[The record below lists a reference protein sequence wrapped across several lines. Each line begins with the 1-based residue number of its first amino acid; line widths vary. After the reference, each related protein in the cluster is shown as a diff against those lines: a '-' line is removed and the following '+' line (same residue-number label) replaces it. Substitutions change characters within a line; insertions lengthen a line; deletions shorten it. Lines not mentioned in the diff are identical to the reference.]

1 MVKNMSINKDDV
13 RPYYEELIGY
23 MAQAPSL
30 DKVAYLRN
38 EHAMWNQYHSAI
50 DKLQEIT
57 SDDFERFKVT
67 TRNDVDDLVVNNT
80 EYRTKLNGLIMHL
93 HAKYFRDESA
103 PFGGVP
109 STVINQ
115 SQQQTQQTQIVMIT
129 EIQSLIDK
137 KLYGES
143 DKLDEKEKNFLEKV
157 KASLPTIKSAVEVI
171 QLIVTLA
178 KNSSLDL
185 NQVAKI
191 FGL

>member
-1 MVKNMSINKDDV
+1 MNKVDV

-30 DKVAYLRN
+30 ERISYLRN

-57 SDDFERFKVT
+57 GDDFERFKVT
-67 TRNDVDDLVVNNT
+67 TWNDIDDLVVNNT

-93 HAKYFRDESA
+93 HAKYFHDEST
-103 PFGGVP
+103 PFGGAP

-115 SQQQTQQTQIVMIT
+115 SQQQTQHTQIVMIT
-129 EIQSLIDK
+129 EVQSLIDK
-137 KLYGES
+137 KLYSES
-143 DKLDEKEKNFLEKV
+143 DKLDEKEKSFLEKV
-157 KASLPTIKSAVEVI
+157 KANLPTIKNAVELV

-178 KNSSLDL
+178 KSSGLDL
-185 NQVAKI
+185 NQVVKI